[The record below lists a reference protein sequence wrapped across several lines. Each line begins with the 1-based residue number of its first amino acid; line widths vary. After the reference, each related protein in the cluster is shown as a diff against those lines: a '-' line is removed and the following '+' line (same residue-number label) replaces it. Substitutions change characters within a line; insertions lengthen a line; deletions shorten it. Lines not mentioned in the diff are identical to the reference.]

1 MQTSRFCRRRAA
13 CFNNNEAAARRAE
26 REEAMDT
33 QLSAV
38 EAMAAME
45 NDSGHDPRP
54 AEGPD
59 DAGTLIGHVKDDD
72 RVFMIRLADTEE
84 GRNSASMLISKMYAS
99 RGYNVGKMEK
109 DPHRITIAAS
119 DHGVVV
125 GTVTLG
131 LDSEKGI
138 LADENFKD
146 HADLYRARGA
156 RLCEITKLAFD
167 PQVKSKMALAS
178 LLHILFIY
186 ARYVYECTDVLVEV
200 NPRHRR
206 FYQTM
211 LDFTDQAEMRHNSR
225 VDAPAYLMWLSV
237 DHMAAQ
243 IERMGGTSSHP
254 GTERSLYPYFFS
266 KREERGLAA
275 RITGPA

>member
-1 MQTSRFCRRRAA
+1 
-13 CFNNNEAAARRAE
+13 
-26 REEAMDT
+26 MDT

-45 NDSGHDPRP
+45 HDSGQNTPREPAADPADP
-54 AEGPD
+54 AGQ
-59 DAGTLIGHVKDDD
+59 LIGQVTDDD
-72 RVFMIRLADTEE
+72 RTFMIRLADTDE
-84 GRNSASMLISKMYAS
+84 GRNSASLLISKMYAM

-119 DHGVVV
+119 DNGVVV

-186 ARYVYECTDVLVEV
+186 ARYVYHCTDVLVEV

-211 LDFTDQAEMRHNSR
+211 LDFADQAEMRHNSR

-237 DHMAAQ
+237 DHMASQ
-243 IERMGGTSSHP
+243 IARLGGTSSNP

-266 KREERGLAA
+266 QREEQGLAA
-275 RITGPA
+275 RILRAN

>member
-1 MQTSRFCRRRAA
+1 
-13 CFNNNEAAARRAE
+13 
-26 REEAMDT
+26 MDT
-33 QLSAV
+33 QVSVV

-45 NDSGHDPRP
+45 DDPGQKAPQVPLEDPAGHF
-54 AEGPD
+54 
-59 DAGTLIGHVKDDD
+59 IGQVTDED
-72 RVFMIRLADTEE
+72 RTFMIRLADTDA
-84 GRNSASMLISKMYAS
+84 GRNSASLLISKMYAT

-119 DHGVVV
+119 DKGVVV

-146 HADLYRARGA
+146 HADQYRARGA

-186 ARYVYECTDVLVEV
+186 ARYVYQCTDVLVEV

-211 LDFTDQAEMRHNSR
+211 LDFADQAEMRHNSR

-243 IERMGGTSSHP
+243 IQRLGGTSSNP
-254 GTERSLYPYFFS
+254 GSERSLYPYFFS
-266 KREERGLAA
+266 HREEIGLAA
-275 RITGPA
+275 RITRPD